1 MAAIGQFFVDIW
13 NNIVVLIFSSN
24 NGILDILDIAVVT
37 FIIYKAI
44 QFMRQTRAEQLLKGI
59 LVFLLV
65 YVLAELLNLKALLWI
80 VSMVYVNA
88 IVVFVVLFQPE
99 LRAILERLGR
109 GSSNLKSIGKSW
121 SHRSNDEIQKT
132 TDAVCKACQSMQN
145 SRTGALIVIERETKL
160 SDIALS
166 GTIIDAIPSKEL
178 ICNIFFK
185 NSALHDG
192 AMIIR
197 DDKIHAAACILPL
210 TKNIDIDS
218 ALGTRHRAA
227 IGISENS
234 DALVIVVSEETGVIS
249 VAEAGHIQRNFNSI
263 TLKTMLKSALIGS
276 DDAYVEAKGIKRL
289 FVRKGG
295 KDNGKK

>member
-132 TDAVCKACQSMQN
+132 IDAVCKACQSMQN